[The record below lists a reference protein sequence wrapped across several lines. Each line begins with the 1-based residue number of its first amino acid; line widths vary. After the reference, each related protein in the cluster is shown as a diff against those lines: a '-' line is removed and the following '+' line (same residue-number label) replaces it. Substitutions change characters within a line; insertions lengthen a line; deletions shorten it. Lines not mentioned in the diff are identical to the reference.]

1 MAYEVNLTR
10 ATLDKH
16 LRPSRNTD
24 MNKDRVVGSL
34 KQVKGTVEE
43 TAGKLL
49 GDAKLQIAG
58 KADKAEG
65 KTQNI
70 IGTITETLKS

>member
-1 MAYEVNLTR
+1 
-10 ATLDKH
+10 
-16 LRPSRNTD
+16 